1 MANGDSCGAGG
12 RKQYQFK
19 RSGTVV
25 DPLDCAA
32 LEFMI
37 VVSRM

>member
-25 DPLDCAA
+25 GFRL
-32 LEFMI
+32 I
-37 VVSRM
+37 VLRLNS